1 MSGAD
6 GRKGGSRGKG
16 KARVKR
22 QEIQSEDGWT
32 VITHGMSK
40 INLDSKKDKKVAG
53 ALPSKTINGM
63 TAEKLL
69 SEFEKLQEKWKESA
83 VARQIEELLSSKSWD
98 IHEAACIG
106 IGSFSRDWEHRWR
119 SMWQLVLFMEIIQLL
134 KGSDKNV
141 KIYAQDPAFTTLDIE
156 FLELLNI
163 TKMASGIE
171 SNITPRCFVFSPF
184 VDWYIL
190 LPTFL
195 KDKDPELYVGNEIL
209 NDYAPYVQTEDKRE
223 KVREC
228 NDLGKALLEGKESV
242 KLKDF
247 EEHAHAFSG
256 MVIYWN
262 SPPTR
267 NSHLEK
273 KHQPEFPN
281 PPTTVSNR
289 LPPLRIPILP
299 TINIP
304 LILTPIR
311 HITRHLLPPHLRHPR
326 KRQIHTR
333 RNPTARPDIPVPDPA
348 RLRHPVDVWM
358 LGLDVVEGALVGR
371 CAAVVEDAGAS

>member
-171 SNITPRCFVFSPF
+171 SNITPRSFVFSPF

-262 SPPTR
+262 SPTDTQ
-267 NSHLEK
+267 
-273 KHQPEFPN
+273 QPSGKE
-281 PPTTVSNR
+281 
-289 LPPLRIPILP
+289 
-299 TINIP
+299 
-304 LILTPIR
+304 
-311 HITRHLLPPHLRHPR
+311 
-326 KRQIHTR
+326 
-333 RNPTARPDIPVPDPA
+333 APA
-348 RLRHPVDVWM
+348 
-358 LGLDVVEGALVGR
+358 
-371 CAAVVEDAGAS
+371 